1 MGSRLL
7 PAHISN
13 SEVRRDLRVKDGA
26 GLNSRSPAERAR
38 GNGLAP
44 DSSIDSDPR
53 QRTPGRCFHHRN
65 REPLNAGVFA

>member
-13 SEVRRDLRVKDGA
+13 SQVRRDLRVKDGA
-26 GLNSRSPAERAR
+26 GLNNRSPAERVR

-44 DSSIDSDPR
+44 DSSIDSLR
-53 QRTPGRCFHHRN
+53 
-65 REPLNAGVFA
+65 REELN